1 MIKMLITVLFSIN
14 LFSIVFGQ
22 CIQENNFTNFS
33 TRSYEIGE
41 TVSIED
47 QSMEFDVCYGNYD
60 TEIFKMADFNH
71 NLNGGNYKVSMMRI
85 NATW

>member
-1 MIKMLITVLFSIN
+1 MLIIILLSIN

-22 CIQENNFTNFS
+22 CIQENNFSNFR

-41 TVSIED
+41 TVSIEH
-47 QSMEFDVCYGNYD
+47 QLMEFNVCYGNYD
-60 TEIFKMADFNH
+60 EGVFKMANFNH
-71 NLNGGNYKVSMMRI
+71 NLNGSNYKVSMIRI

>member
-1 MIKMLITVLFSIN
+1 MIKILITVLFSIN
-14 LFSIVFGQ
+14 FFSIVFGQ
-22 CIQENNFTNFS
+22 CLQENNFSNFR

-41 TVSIED
+41 IVSIED
-47 QSMEFDVCYGNYD
+47 QLMEFDVCYGNYD
-60 TEIFKMADFNH
+60 EGVFKMADFNH

>member
-1 MIKMLITVLFSIN
+1 MIKILITVLFSIN

-22 CIQENNFTNFS
+22 CIQEKNFTNFR

-41 TVSIED
+41 TVSIEH
-47 QSMEFDVCYGNYD
+47 QLMEFDVCYGNY
-60 TEIFKMADFNH
+60 EEGVFKIADFNH
-71 NLNGGNYKVSMMRI
+71 NLNGGNYKVSMIRI

>member
-1 MIKMLITVLFSIN
+1 MIKMLIIVLFSIN

-22 CIQENNFTNFS
+22 CLQKNNFS

-41 TVSIED
+41 IVSIEH
-47 QSMEFDVCYGNYD
+47 QLMEFDVCYGNY
-60 TEIFKMADFNH
+60 EQGVFKIADFNH
-71 NLNGGNYKVSMMRI
+71 NLNGGNYQVSMIRI